1 MTADEEPIDVVLSA
15 GDLDPTIVALR
26 EFLHR
31 ASAVEVQAVVDRGAD
46 RPTALVTCGRM
57 RPIEV
62 VEGERVVHLPH
73 TVDLDAPI
81 PSLRE
86 IPRLPPIEI
95 DPADGT
101 VSAPLGAIPALADA
115 VTELAAALGGRSV
128 ALAFFQTTDDDVPL
142 GIAARVGEP
151 VVLTLGE
158 DQFTLPV

>member
-1 MTADEEPIDVVLSA
+1 VTEEPIDVVLTA

-26 EFLHR
+26 EFLHA
-31 ASAVEVQAVVDRGAD
+31 ASAIEVQAVVDRGDD

-73 TVDLDAPI
+73 TVELDAPV
-81 PSLRE
+81 PALRE

-95 DPADGT
+95 DPVSGT
-101 VSAPLGAIPALADA
+101 VSAPLGAIPALAEA
-115 VTELAAALGGRSV
+115 VTELAALLGGRSV
-128 ALAFFQTTDDDVPL
+128 ALAFFQTTDDDAPL
-142 GIAARVGEP
+142 GIAGRVGEP

-158 DQFTLPV
+158 EQFHLPV